1 MASKQVASA
10 LGGKVRPILSL
21 DKKEAR
27 RRVLN
32 LYRAWYRQT
41 PYILHETDLQINVK
55 QMRSK
60 VRELILANKDIT
72 DIRVIDMMVIRGQ
85 MELNDTVNKFKSQCH
100 VLAYFNESDN
110 PPPKDFLS
118 KFLAGKSSE

>member
-1 MASKQVASA
+1 MASKQVAAA
-10 LGGKVRPILSL
+10 LGGKVKPVLSL
-21 DKKEAR
+21 DKGEAR

-32 LYRAWYRQT
+32 LYRAWYRQA
-41 PYILHETDLQINVK
+41 PYILHDRDFPITVK
-55 QMRSK
+55 QMQSK
-60 VRELILANKDIT
+60 VRELILANKDIN

-85 MELNDTVNKFKSQCH
+85 MELNDTVNKYKSQCH
-100 VLAYFNESDN
+100 VLAYFNESVN